1 MCTVFCSRISGEMW
15 LSRMS
20 FAFPLEPVLQRF
32 LHFLQQNRQGLY
44 FPEGTEESVGLLTP
58 FMGSKNM
65 ALQRFIADND
75 IIFLRKM
82 LQPHGQIAGVGDIDE
97 ENAVEHPNEKRKSQI
112 PGKPVQAV
120 EHAGMDEKVIN
131 SAQSRPEKGKQG
143 TDETLHISPQV

>member
-1 MCTVFCSRISGEMW
+1 MW

-44 FPEGTEESVGLLTP
+44 FPDGTEEPVVFLISFV
-58 FMGSKNM
+58 GSKNM
-65 ALQRFIADND
+65 VLQCFIADND

-120 EHAGMDEKVIN
+120 ENVGMDEKVIN
-131 SAQSRPEKGKQG
+131 SAQNRPEKGKQG
-143 TDETLHISPQV
+143 ADKPLHISPQV

>member
-1 MCTVFCSRISGEMW
+1 MW

-32 LHFLQQNRQGLY
+32 LHFLQQNRQGLN

-65 ALQRFIADND
+65 VLQRFIADDD
-75 IIFLRKM
+75 IIFLRKL
-82 LQPHGQIAGVGDIDE
+82 LQPHGQIAGVGSIDE
-97 ENAVEHPNEKRKSQI
+97 KNAVEHPDEERKRQI

-120 EHAGMDEKVIN
+120 ENVGMDEKVIN
-131 SAQSRPEKGKQG
+131 SAQSRPEEGKQG
-143 TDETLHISPQV
+143 ADKPLHISPQV